1 MDMSMSAQVYIM
13 SCYQFPRVPGFNL
26 VTKIG
31 SGTFSEVYKAY
42 RFVKSSKQVVAVK
55 CIVKNELSASTVD
68 NIIHEIE
75 ALKLLRHP
83 HIIQMIDFSWDSN
96 FIYIIMEY
104 CEGGDLSVFVRSHK
118 QLQEKIC
125 KSFLCQL
132 ASALQYLR
140 QHNIV
145 HMDLKPS
152 NLLLTSRRNPVLKLA
167 DFGLA
172 QSLKNRQKET
182 SFRGSPLYMAPEIL
196 RRESYDASVDLWS
209 TGVILYECLFGKPP
223 CSSSSLKELVED
235 IQSKATIIIPTTK
248 DISADCKDLLERLL
262 QKDPNKRMTFD
273 EFFNHPFVRISVASS
288 NVAEPEAKLVF
299 ERARNLDKLN
309 RRSEAVILYRQ
320 AQTLL
325 NRLIPAVDIAMVRE
339 SQIRE
344 KLEVCSRRIQDI
356 ESAENVLKQNTLSA
370 EAPLSRDLPTK
381 MSPTFQE
388 LHSLSSTTPDLL
400 SSLEI
405 GLEGVQYDGEG
416 QHAVALERYKAALEK
431 LIPLLRSESKGLR
444 RELLRLQI
452 TLWMER
458 AEQLQIFHDLHQ
470 SNLEELQSGDASG
483 YCSLQ

>member
-1 MDMSMSAQVYIM
+1 MPL
-13 SCYQFPRVPGFNL
+13 PRIPGFIL
-26 VTKIG
+26 ITKIG

-42 RFVKSSKQVVAVK
+42 RFVNNSKQVVAVK
-55 CIVKNELSASTVD
+55 CIVKNELSANTVD

-83 HIIQMIDFSWDSN
+83 HIIQMIDFSWDEN

-152 NLLLTSRRNPVLKLA
+152 NLLLTSRRNPILKLA

-172 QSLKNRQKET
+172 QSLKNRQRET

-223 CSSSSLKELVED
+223 CSSSSLKELVEN
-235 IQSKATIIIPTTK
+235 IQSKAAITIPTTK
-248 DISADCKDLLERLL
+248 DISADCRDLLERLL
-262 QKDPNKRMTFD
+262 QKDPNKRMTYE
-273 EFFNHPFVRISVASS
+273 EFFNHPFVRASVASC
-288 NVAEPEAKLVF
+288 NVAETEAKLVF
-299 ERARNLDKLN
+299 ERAQNMDKWN
-309 RRSEAVILYRQ
+309 RRGEAVTLYRQ

-325 NRLIPAVDIAMVRE
+325 NRLISADVATVRDA
-339 SQIRE
+339 QIR
-344 KLEVCSRRIQDI
+344 KRLDVCSRRIQEI
-356 ESAENVLKQNTLSA
+356 ESSENVLKQNTLSA
-370 EAPLSRDLPTK
+370 EAPLSRDWRAN

-388 LHSLSSTTPDLL
+388 LQSLSSTTPDLL
-400 SSLEI
+400 SALEI

-431 LIPLLRSESKGLR
+431 LIPLLRSESKGRR

-452 TLWMER
+452 TLWMDR
-458 AEQLQIFHDLHQ
+458 AEQLQTFHDLHQ
-470 SNLEELQSGDASG
+470 SNVEELQSGDASG